1 MTTPPPKLTVRN
13 CAAKHRYPDE
23 LSARAAGMYAIET
36 HRNTDALDAYQCPI
50 CHGWHLTRQINGIAI
65 TATDPFDTKIVS
77 NAHRRR
83 SHA

>member
-1 MTTPPPKLTVRN
+1 VTAPPPKLTVRN

-23 LSARAAGMYAIET
+23 LSAIET

-50 CHGWHLTRQINGIAI
+50 CHGWHLTRQIKG